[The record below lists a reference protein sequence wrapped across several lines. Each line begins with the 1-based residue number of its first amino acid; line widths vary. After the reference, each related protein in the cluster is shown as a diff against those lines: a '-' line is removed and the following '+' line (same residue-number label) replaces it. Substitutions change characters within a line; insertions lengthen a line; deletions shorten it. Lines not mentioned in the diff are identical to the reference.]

1 MNAGACRRRQRRG
14 SATVEFALVLVPF
27 LLLLLGAIELGRV
40 LFAFNSAAEAT
51 RRGARTAVVSTLN
64 SPAILGDMQKIL
76 PDLTA
81 ETVSIEYLPA
91 ACVADC
97 AYVQVGLQN
106 YSVTPLLWTLAPITL
121 PSLTTTLPVESLG
134 VP

>member
-1 MNAGACRRRQRRG
+1 MSTAACPRRRRRG

-64 SPAILGDMQKIL
+64 SPAILSDMQKIL
-76 PDLTA
+76 PDLSA
-81 ETVSIEYLPA
+81 ATVSIQYLPA
-91 ACVADC
+91 ACVTDC